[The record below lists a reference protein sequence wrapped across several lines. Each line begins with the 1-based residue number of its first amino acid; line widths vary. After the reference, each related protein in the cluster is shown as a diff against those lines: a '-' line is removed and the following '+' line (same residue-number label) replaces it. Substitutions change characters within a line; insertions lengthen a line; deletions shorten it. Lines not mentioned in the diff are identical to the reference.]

1 MARNRVIYQSEALYS
16 SESVQSRHT
25 GVHAQ
30 LCRVQSA
37 NYNFNI
43 TRQDVNQFGQLARI
57 DSIVLEPPTV
67 GLDFTYY
74 PTDGFNERIL
84 NFAVQTGK
92 GNLPTDAGGALVA
105 ADGTTG
111 VSAQVNFASGHMETS
126 SGRNFYIVTAA
137 EGNDAVGVDS
147 RDTRNSVIGIGNAF
161 VSDYT
166 LDVAVGSLPTV
177 SVTMEGSNMI
187 ADTAVTGNATTANLF
202 SGIQM
207 AGVNPEDGSTLG
219 GTIALPAPSENP
231 GSTLSAIRPG
241 DVTFDIGSFHHE
253 NSLVG
258 ISGDSSSI
266 HVQSA
271 SISLPLSRTPLQRL
285 GSKFAFARV
294 VDFPI
299 VATMTVNGVVNEL
312 QQANLHEII
321 DQTETHTVSLTM
333 KDTDGNKKM
342 VYTLKGCRLESQS
355 FSSSIGSDKTVDM
368 TFTTQ
373 VGGPQDT
380 TNGIFLSGA
389 TRSSVFIEGAD
400 VQEAGSPGGFPTGTA
415 FFGGTGLAQH
425 DDVG

>member
-16 SESVQSRHT
+16 SESVKSRAT
-25 GVHAQ
+25 GTHAE

-43 TRQDVNQFGQLARI
+43 TRQDVNQYGQLARI

-74 PTDGFNERIL
+74 PTDGYNEMVL
-84 NFAVQTGK
+84 NFAVQTGAS
-92 GNLPTDAGGALVA
+92 GATPTADAE
-105 ADGTTG
+105 G
-111 VSAQVNFASGHMETS
+111 VVSPEVNFASGHMETS

-137 EGNDAVGVDS
+137 EGNDAHGVDS
-147 RDTRNSVIGIGNAF
+147 TDSRNAVIGIGNAF

-166 LDVAVGSLPTV
+166 LDLAVGSLPTV

-187 ADTAVTGNATTANLF
+187 ADTALTGDATVGSNPPL
-202 SGIQM
+202 SGINM
-207 AGVNPEDGSTLG
+207 AGVNPVDGTSLG
-219 GTIALPAPSENP
+219 GTIALPAPTENP
-231 GSTLSAIRPG
+231 GGTLSALRPG
-241 DVTFDIGSFHHE
+241 DIEFDIKEFGSL
-253 NSLVG
+253 SLAN
-258 ISGDSSSI
+258 ITGDNNSI

-271 SISLPLSRTPLQRL
+271 SLSLPLSRTPLQRL

-312 QQANLHEII
+312 QEAALHDII
-321 DQTETHTVSLTM
+321 DQGDTKTISITM
-333 KDTDGNKKM
+333 KDTNDVPKM
-342 VYTLKGCRLESQS
+342 KYTMKGAKIESQS
-355 FSSSIGSDKTVDM
+355 FSSSIGSDKTVDL

-389 TRSSVFIEGAD
+389 TRKPVFFEGLD
-400 VQEAGSPGGFPTGTA
+400 NGGFETGTA
-415 FFGGTGLAQH
+415 FFGGTGGDQRSES
-425 DDVG
+425 

>member
-16 SESVQSRHT
+16 SESVKARHT

-43 TRQDVNQFGQLARI
+43 ARQDVNQFGQLARI

-74 PTDGFNERIL
+74 PTDGFNERVL
-84 NFAVQTGK
+84 NFALQTGTTQSTS
-92 GNLPTDAGGALVA
+92 PADAA
-105 ADGTTG
+105 
-111 VSAQVNFASGHMETS
+111 SASAEVNFASGHMETS

-137 EGNDAVGVDS
+137 EGNDAVGVAASDN
-147 RDTRNSVIGIGNAF
+147 RTSVIGIGNAF

-177 SVTMEGSNMI
+177 SVTLEGTNMI
-187 ADTAVTGNATTANLF
+187 ADNIGTSGTAVGAF
-202 SGIQM
+202 SGVAM
-207 AGVNPEDGSTLG
+207 AGVNPENGASLG
-219 GTIALPAPSENP
+219 GIVALPAPSENP
-231 GSTLSAIRPG
+231 GGTLSAIRPG
-241 DVTFDIGSFHHE
+241 DVTFDLSNMSE
-253 NSLVG
+253 DSSLVKIDG
-258 ISGDSSSI
+258 TSSAI

-299 VATMTVNGVVNEL
+299 VATMTVNGTVNEL
-312 QQANLHEII
+312 QSGDLSQII
-321 DQTETHTVSLTM
+321 DRDDTKEVKLTM
-333 KDTDGNKKM
+333 KDTNGVPQL
-342 VYTLKGCRLESQS
+342 VYTMKGCKVESQS

-373 VGGPQDT
+373 IGGPQDT
-380 TNGIFLSGA
+380 TNGIFVSGS
-389 TRSSVFIEGAD
+389 TVKPIFSEGAD
-400 VQEAGSPGGFPTGTA
+400 GGGFPVGSGQAGSATSP
-415 FFGGTGLAQH
+415 AQFQPFS
-425 DDVG
+425 

>member
-16 SESVQSRHT
+16 SESVQSRQT

-74 PTDGFNERIL
+74 PTDGFNEQVL
-84 NFAVQTGK
+84 NFAVQTGS
-92 GNLPTDAGGALVA
+92 
-105 ADGTTG
+105 DGRDET
-111 VSAQVNFASGHMETS
+111 VSAEVNFASGHMATS
-126 SGRNFYIVTAA
+126 SGRNFYIVTAT
-137 EGNDAVGVDS
+137 EGNDAIG
-147 RDTRNSVIGIGNAF
+147 TTGRNYSGQSIIGIGNAF

-166 LDVAVGSLPTV
+166 LDLAVGSLPTV
-177 SVTMEGSNMI
+177 SVTMEGSNM
-187 ADTAVTGNATTANLF
+187 VVGNNH
-202 SGIQM
+202 SGVRAISGVSM
-207 AGVNPEDGSTLG
+207 AGVNPENGASLG
-219 GTIALPAPSENP
+219 GTVALPHPSENP
-231 GSTLSAIRPG
+231 GGSISAIRPG
-241 DVTFDIGSFHHE
+241 DVEFDLSTMSDSF
-253 NSLVG
+253 SLAK
-258 ISGDSSSI
+258 IAGDNESI

-299 VATMTVNGVVNEL
+299 VATMTVNGVMNEA
-312 QQANLHEII
+312 QTGALHEII
-321 DQTETHTVSLTM
+321 DRDDTKTVTLIM
-333 KDTDGNKKM
+333 KDSNSVPQMK
-342 VYTLKGCRLESQS
+342 YTMKGCRIESQS

-373 VGGPQDT
+373 IGGPQDT
-380 TNGIFLSGA
+380 NNGIFVSGGTQKA
-389 TRSSVFIEGAD
+389 PFLFGAP
-400 VQEAGSPGGFPTGTA
+400 AGGPAVGSRFLGGDGTA
-415 FFGGTGLAQH
+415 AGGAGGGEGE
-425 DDVG
+425 D

>member
-43 TRQDVNQFGQLARI
+43 TRQDVNQYGQLARI

-74 PTDGFNERIL
+74 PTDGYNEQVL
-84 NFAVQTGK
+84 NFAVQTGS
-92 GNLPTDAGGALVA
+92 
-105 ADGTTG
+105 DGRDEP
-111 VSAQVNFASGHMETS
+111 VSAEVNFASGHMATS
-126 SGRNFYIVTAA
+126 SGRNFYIVTAT
-137 EGNDAVGVDS
+137 EGNDAVGTTGRHYS
-147 RDTRNSVIGIGNAF
+147 GQSIIGIGNAF

-177 SVTMEGSNMI
+177 SVTMEGSNM
-187 ADTAVTGNATTANLF
+187 VVGNNH
-202 SGIQM
+202 SGVRAISGVSM
-207 AGVNPEDGSTLG
+207 AGVNPENGASLG
-219 GTIALPAPSENP
+219 GTVALPHPSENP
-231 GSTLSAIRPG
+231 GGSLSAIRPG
-241 DVTFDIGSFHHE
+241 DVEFDLSTMSDSF
-253 NSLVG
+253 SLAK
-258 ISGDSSSI
+258 IAGDNESI

-299 VATMTVNGVVNEL
+299 VATMTVNGVMNEA
-312 QQANLHEII
+312 QTGALHEII
-321 DQTETHTVSLTM
+321 DRDDTKTVTLTM
-333 KDTDGNKKM
+333 SDSNSVPQMK
-342 VYTLKGCRLESQS
+342 YTMKGCRLESQS

-373 VGGPQDT
+373 IGGPQDT
-380 TNGIFLSGA
+380 NNGIFVSGGTQKA
-389 TRSSVFIEGAD
+389 PFLFGAPAGGPAVGTRFL
-400 VQEAGSPGGFPTGTA
+400 GGDGTA
-415 FFGGTGLAQH
+415 AGGAGGGEGI
-425 DDVG
+425 D

>member
-16 SESVQSRHT
+16 SESVKSRHT
-25 GVHAQ
+25 GVHAE

-43 TRQDVNQFGQLARI
+43 TRQDVNQYGQLARI

-74 PTDGFNERIL
+74 PTDGYNEMVL
-84 NFAVQTGK
+84 NFAVQTGASGATP
-92 GNLPTDAGGALVA
+92 GNEAE
-105 ADGTTG
+105 G
-111 VSAQVNFASGHMETS
+111 VVSPEVNFASGHMETS

-137 EGNDAVGVDS
+137 EGNDAHGVDS
-147 RDTRNSVIGIGNAF
+147 RDSRNAVIGIGNAF

-166 LDVAVGSLPTV
+166 LDLAVGSLPTV

-187 ADTAVTGNATTANLF
+187 ADTALTGDATVGSNPPL
-202 SGIQM
+202 SGINM
-207 AGVNPEDGSTLG
+207 AGVNPVDGTSLG
-219 GTIALPAPSENP
+219 GTIALPAPTENP
-231 GSTLSAIRPG
+231 GGTISALRPG
-241 DVTFDIGSFHHE
+241 DIEFDIKEFGSL
-253 NSLVG
+253 SLAN
-258 ISGDSSSI
+258 ITGDNNSI

-271 SISLPLSRTPLQRL
+271 SLSLPLSRTPLQRL

-312 QQANLHEII
+312 QEAALHDII
-321 DQTETHTVSLTM
+321 DQGDTKTISITM
-333 KDTDGNKKM
+333 KDTNSVPKM
-342 VYTLKGCRLESQS
+342 KYTMKGAKIESQS
-355 FSSSIGSDKTVDM
+355 FSSSIGSDKTVDL

-389 TRSSVFIEGAD
+389 TRKPVFF
-400 VQEAGSPGGFPTGTA
+400 AGLDDGGFMTGTQ
-415 FFGGTGLAQH
+415 FFGGTGTGMGDTRVEGNPGQ
-425 DDVG
+425 DG

>member
-16 SESVQSRHT
+16 SESVKARHT

-43 TRQDVNQFGQLARI
+43 ARQDVNQFGQLARI

-74 PTDGFNERIL
+74 PTDGFNERVL
-84 NFAVQTGK
+84 NFALQTGTTQSTS
-92 GNLPTDAGGALVA
+92 PADAA
-105 ADGTTG
+105 
-111 VSAQVNFASGHMETS
+111 SASAEVNFASGHMETS

-137 EGNDAVGVDS
+137 EGNDAVGVGAS
-147 RDTRNSVIGIGNAF
+147 DTRSSVIGIGNAF

-177 SVTMEGSNMI
+177 SVTLEGTNMI
-187 ADTAVTGNATTANLF
+187 ADNGIQSSGAANGGAF
-202 SGIQM
+202 SGIAM
-207 AGVNPEDGSTLG
+207 AGVNPENGASLG
-219 GTIALPAPSENP
+219 GIVALPAPTENP
-231 GSTLSAIRPG
+231 GGTLSAIRPG
-241 DVTFDIGSFHHE
+241 DVTFDLS
-253 NSLVG
+253 NMSADSSLVKIDG
-258 ISGDSSSI
+258 GSSAI

-299 VATMTVNGVVNEL
+299 VATMTVNGTVNEL
-312 QQANLHEII
+312 QTGDLSQII
-321 DQTETHTVSLTM
+321 DRDDTKEVKLTM
-333 KDTDGNKKM
+333 KDTNGVPQL
-342 VYTLKGCRLESQS
+342 VYTMKGCKVESQS

-373 VGGPQDT
+373 IGGPQDT
-380 TNGIFLSGA
+380 TNGIFVSGS
-389 TRSSVFIEGAD
+389 TVKPIFSEGAD
-400 VQEAGSPGGFPTGTA
+400 GGGFPVGSGQAGSSNTPA
-415 FFGGTGLAQH
+415 QFPPFGG
-425 DDVG
+425 